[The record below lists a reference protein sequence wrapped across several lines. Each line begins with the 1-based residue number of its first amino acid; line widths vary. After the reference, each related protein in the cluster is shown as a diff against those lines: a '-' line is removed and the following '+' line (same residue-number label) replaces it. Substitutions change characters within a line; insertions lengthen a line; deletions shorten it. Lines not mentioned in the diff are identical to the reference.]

1 MYYTIYVWEENF
13 MEINNI
19 KNKLIILKNEP
30 NLKKELVQEIQDT
43 LLTKVKK
50 DDFESLLKKVEME
63 IKNSQ
68 SNKK

>member
-1 MYYTIYVWEENF
+1 
-13 MEINNI
+13 MEIDNI
-19 KNKLIILKNEP
+19 KNKLIILKNERG
-30 NLKKELVQEIQDT
+30 LKKELVEEIQNT

-50 DDFESLLKKVEME
+50 DDFENLLKKVELE